1 MLLNIPVLVY
11 SIFFIVLVTTTEQS
25 GGEIGVVGRT
35 NIQHHALV
43 FLILACIPVVTA
55 VLACISDF
63 VRRMKLSKVYDGE
76 GKVIKSYGC
85 FRRYPPFL
93 PDEAFTSKEN
103 YDSVYQSLTKKRK
116 QQQQQQKKDEEDN
129 FHDTSTGWALITG
142 ASRGIG
148 RAIAISLARR
158 NIPVVLVARDLEKLQ
173 NLSTL
178 IEDCYGVK
186 TMAIQC
192 DIGSDDDLNAMMD
205 SLKQAKVVID
215 ILVNNA
221 GSADCNEFVDSS
233 HEKIDQL
240 AGVNLLGPTK
250 LTNAVGNLMKAR
262 RRGRIVF
269 ISSIAAATPG
279 LPTGAM
285 YGAVKTYQRSL
296 ACALGRELEPYGIG
310 VTCMMPGGTRN
321 TSLASLGNFESSI
334 VFKIPFLNTTP
345 EVVAEMTVKSM
356 VFGRHEVVTGGFYI
370 LGSLL
375 MVIVPHRFSLL
386 VAEVLF

>member
-1 MLLNIPVLVY
+1 MLLNIPVLIYAVF
-11 SIFFIVLVTTTEQS
+11 IIVLATTTES
-25 GGEIGVVGRT
+25 GEGEKGLVGT
-35 NIQHHALV
+35 KIQHHALV
-43 FLILACIPVVTA
+43 FLILACIPIVTA
-55 VLACISDF
+55 ILACISDF
-63 VRRMKLSKVYDGE
+63 VRRMKLSTVYDGE
-76 GKVIKSYGC
+76 GKAVTSFV

-93 PDEAFTSKEN
+93 PDEAFTSKQK
-103 YDSVYQSLTKKRK
+103 YDSVYESLTKKRK
-116 QQQQQQKKDEEDN
+116 QQQERDEEDN
-129 FHDTSTGWALITG
+129 AHTPTTGWALVTG

-158 NIPVVLVARDLEKLQ
+158 KIPVVLVARDLEKLQ
-173 NLSTL
+173 NLSSL
-178 IEDCYGVK
+178 IQDCYGVK

-192 DIGSDDDLNAMMD
+192 DIGSDDDLNAMMN
-205 SLKQAKVVID
+205 SLKQAKVDID

-221 GSADCNEFVDSS
+221 GLAACHEFVDSS

-296 ACALGRELEPYGIG
+296 ACALGRELEHYGIG
-310 VTCMMPGGTRN
+310 VTCIMPGGTRD
-321 TSLASLGNFESSI
+321 TSLAWLGNFEGSLM
-334 VFKIPFLNTTP
+334 FKFPFLNTTP
-345 EVVAEMTVKSM
+345 EVVAEMTVKAM
-356 VFGRHEVVTGGFYI
+356 VFGRHEVVTGFVYI
-370 LGSLL
+370 LLFILKRIVSDRFTLL
-375 MVIVPHRFSLL
+375 LSEF
-386 VAEVLF
+386 LF